1 MKVILKDRVH
11 EETTNTQPQ
20 HLDYIGDDGYVYR
33 YNIQKE
39 KYIRTDLSINGK
51 SGGTVNTTS
60 GLNGKDGLDG
70 KDGETPYIGN
80 NGNWFIGDVDTG
92 VKAELDASIY
102 ATKEEVQNLII
113 EGDDD
118 IPMTSTEIDEA
129 CEYI

>member
-51 SGGTVNTTS
+51 SGGTINTTS
-60 GLNGKDGLDG
+60 GLNGKDG
-70 KDGETPYIGN
+70 ETPYIGD
-80 NGNWFIGDVDTG
+80 NGNWFIGNVDTG

-118 IPMTSTEIDEA
+118 IPMTIFEIDNA
-129 CEYI
+129 CGYI